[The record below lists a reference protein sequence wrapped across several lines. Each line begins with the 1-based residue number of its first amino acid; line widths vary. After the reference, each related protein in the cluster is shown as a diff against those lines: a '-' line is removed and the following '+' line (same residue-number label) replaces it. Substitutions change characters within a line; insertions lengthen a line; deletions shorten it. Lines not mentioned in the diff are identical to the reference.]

1 MSNYDKFYKHYDAV
15 MGAPKQKAAF
25 LKSLIAKWNPK
36 ATTLLELACGTG
48 AVLQYFAQ
56 DFDVSGLD
64 ISKGMLS
71 IARKRL
77 PTASFFRQD
86 MTQFAVPG
94 RFDVILCVYDSINHL
109 VHLNDWQKV
118 FARVKHHLN
127 AKGVFIFDI
136 NTVYKLDSLA
146 KSPAWFHQFEKN
158 YLAMSVQGK
167 PHNLTNWN
175 IKVFENVSGDKF
187 RLYEENIQEKAF
199 PLSKIQHS
207 LRTYFKR
214 TVALDPQ
221 GRKPTRET
229 PKIFFVCQD

>member
-15 MGAPKQKAAF
+15 MGDPKQKAVF
-25 LKSLIAKWNPK
+25 LKSLIDKWHPK
-36 ATTLLELACGTG
+36 ATTLMELACGTG
-48 AVLQYFAQ
+48 AVLQYFAHNY
-56 DFDVSGLD
+56 DVSGVDL
-64 ISKGMLS
+64 SKGMLS
-71 IARKRL
+71 IAKKRL
-77 PTASFFRQD
+77 PKASFFRQD

-94 RFDVILCVYDSINHL
+94 RLDVILCVYDSINHL
-109 VHLNDWQKV
+109 VHFNDWQNV

-127 AKGVFIFDI
+127 AKGVFIFDV

-146 KSPAWFHQFEKN
+146 KSPTWFHQFEKN

-175 IKVFENVSGDKF
+175 IKVFENVGRNKF

-199 PLSKIQHS
+199 SASKIQHA
-207 LRTYFKR
+207 LRTHFKR
-214 TVALDPQ
+214 TLALDPQ